1 MYLYINMFFLILQFL
16 PRKFYFFLILE
27 MIKLRLWLNFSP
39 KVQDYIDGAKVKLQS
54 LSKVY
59 MIFPV
64 PQQIGSKDN

>member
-16 PRKFYFFLILE
+16 PSEFYFFSLE

-39 KVQDYIDGAKVKLQS
+39 KFQDYIDGAKVKFQS

-64 PQQIGSKDN
+64 PQQIGSKDS